1 MTCTIQFCNVREVW
15 KIECYLD
22 SRGRNLIEEF
32 IRGLREGER
41 APVRARIDF
50 LAEVGNR
57 AREPHSKSLG
67 RGLFELRV
75 KSARIFYCF
84 KSGEVIVLLHGFNK
98 KSQKTPVR
106 EMEIALKRM
115 EEVKNEG

>member
-1 MTCTIQFCNVREVW
+1 MTSKLQYCNVRKVW
-15 KIECYLD
+15 KLECYLD
-22 SRGRNLIEEF
+22 ARGRNLIEEF
-32 IRGLREGER
+32 IQGLRKADR

-50 LAEVGNR
+50 LAVVGNR

-84 KSGEVIVLLHGFNK
+84 KPGEVIVLLHGFSK
-98 KSQKTPVR
+98 KSQKTPAR
-106 EMEIALKRM
+106 EMGIALKRM
-115 EEVKNEG
+115 EEVKDEG